1 MRKGLIV
8 LFSVGTVLGFGSGFA
23 RLAHRGSCHERWSQR
38 YDHGP
43 ERYGSGRYDRYDRYD
58 RFDRAA
64 PAAAPAPAPAAAPQ
78 AAPVYIV
85 VPSAPAA
92 APVIVNNAPAPAQA
106 APIVNVAPAP
116 VAAQ

>member
-38 YDHGP
+38 YDNGP
-43 ERYGSGRYDRYDRYD
+43 DRSGYGYGRFD

-64 PAAAPAPAPAAAPQ
+64 PVAAPAPVPVAAPAP
-78 AAPVYIV
+78 APVYIV
-85 VPSAPAA
+85 VPQAAPAA
-92 APVIVNNAPAPAQA
+92 QAPVIVNNAPAPAPAQA
-106 APIVNVAPAP
+106 PVINVAPTPA
-116 VAAQ
+116 AAQ